1 MVFSTTTTIKTP
13 TDRERFLSGGKVFM
27 PPVPEYLE
35 EEQTEAQSGQIHN
48 TKFFVS
54 LMVKGE

>member
-1 MVFSTTTTIKTP
+1 
-13 TDRERFLSGGKVFM
+13 M